1 MDSSYTTVRSK
12 KDTGLVVGWI
22 VLVILLIAAVA
33 GGVWYWQQMKVKDL
47 RAKNEGL
54 QTQVSDLQK
63 QVSASSSQD
72 TATNEKV
79 KLAELNLAIALPSDI
94 KDLKYVNIDTSKQQG
109 SFKILA
115 GIAISTSSL
124 EGKSIECAA
133 DKSALGQLVKVE
145 GQRPDSATMDNSFGA
160 LVKQYD
166 DYYVAYQAP
175 QSACSQDKDVEQLQ
189 ASQISSFK
197 SALSSLEEAQ

>member
-1 MDSSYTTVRSK
+1 MDSSYTTVRNK
-12 KDTGLVVGWI
+12 KDTGLMAGWI
-22 VLVILLIAAVA
+22 VLVILLIAAA
-33 GGVWYWQQMKVKDL
+33 GGGVWYWQQMKIKDL
-47 RAKNEGL
+47 QTKNEGL
-54 QTQVSDLQK
+54 QSQVSDLQK
-63 QVSASSSQD
+63 QVDSNAEQD
-72 TATNEKV
+72 TAASEKV
-79 KLAELNLAIALPSDI
+79 KLAELNLAIALPGDL

-115 GIAISTSSL
+115 GIAISTTSL

-145 GQRPDSATMDNSFGA
+145 GQHPEDATMDNSFGT
-160 LVKQYD
+160 LVRQYD

-175 QSACSQDKDVEQLQ
+175 QSACSQDKETQELQ

-197 SALSSLEEAQ
+197 GALSSIEEAQ